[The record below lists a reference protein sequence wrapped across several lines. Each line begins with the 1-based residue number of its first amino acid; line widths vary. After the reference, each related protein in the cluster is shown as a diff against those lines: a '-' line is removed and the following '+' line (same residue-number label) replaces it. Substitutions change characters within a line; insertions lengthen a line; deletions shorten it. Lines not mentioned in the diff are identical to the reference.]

1 MEDRK
6 ATFGKRLRYAMERKD
21 IKAADLSRLTGIDK
35 GSISHFLNDGY
46 YPKVDILNKLSKAL
60 GVSYSWLSGVED
72 ELFQYIK
79 EKAPT
84 NQEDLELLELW
95 HRLNDVQKLAVRKTI
110 EAFLN
115 N

>member
-6 ATFGKRLRYAMERKD
+6 KTFGKRLRQAMDQKGL
-21 IKAADLSRLTGIDK
+21 KAIELSRLTGIDK

-46 YPKVDILNKLSKAL
+46 YPKVDILNKLSMAL

-72 ELFQYIK
+72 ELANLMK

-84 NQEDLELLELW
+84 TQEDLELLELW
-95 HRLNDVQKLAVRKTI
+95 HRLNEAQKLAVRKTI
-110 EAFLN
+110 EAFLS
-115 N
+115 